1 MVRSKQDN
9 WEIIVGA
16 VVVAIAAALAI
27 LTHIWPQI
35 AGTSGYDVD
44 AKLAK
49 TDGLAVGSE
58 VRVSG
63 VKVGSI
69 TALVLDPNNYL
80 ATVHM
85 NIQDKIK
92 LPVDSTL
99 QVMTSEIIGNPYVAI
114 FPGKATAMLPS
125 QGMIARSCGSEDVM
139 AMVGRVGLNN
149 GQGGCNH

>member
-1 MVRSKQDN
+1 MVRSRQDN
-9 WEIIVGA
+9 QEVIVGA
-16 VVVAIAAALAI
+16 AVVAITMALAI
-27 LTHIWPQI
+27 LIHSWPQM
-35 AGTSGYDVD
+35 AGASGYDLD

-69 TALVLDPNNYL
+69 TSMVLDPNSYL

-85 NIQDKIK
+85 NIQGKIK

-99 QVMTSEIIGNPYVAI
+99 QVMTSEVIGNPYVAI
-114 FPGKATAMLPS
+114 FPGKAAAMLS
-125 QGMIARSCGSEDVM
+125 SNGMITKSCGSEDVM

>member
-9 WEIIVGA
+9 QEVIVGA
-16 VVVAIAAALAI
+16 AVVAIAAALAI
-27 LTHIWPQI
+27 LIHFWPQI
-35 AGTSGYDVD
+35 AGGSGYDLD

-69 TALVLDPNNYL
+69 TGLVLDPINYL

-85 NIQDKIK
+85 NIQGKIK

-114 FPGKATAMLPS
+114 FPGKAAVMLPS
-125 QGMIARSCGSEDVM
+125 NGMIARSCGSEDVM

-149 GQGGCNH
+149 GQGGCDH